1 MRFQHNDT
9 QNITNLER
17 TGIIIEALSAE
28 SMYLLTP
35 AYYEISLKT
44 KYARDD
50 ESQEMLD
57 IIFAST
63 VYDLGNIF
71 DWGGVFTLPSN
82 LTESGSTDFASRYA
96 KIEKAAVKAMEK
108 TIEQYME
115 QS

>member
-1 MRFQHNDT
+1 
-9 QNITNLER
+9 
-17 TGIIIEALSAE
+17 
-28 SMYLLTP
+28 P

-71 DWGGVFTLPSN
+71 DWGGVFSLPAN
-82 LTESGSTDFASRYA
+82 LTESASTDFASRYG
-96 KIEKAAVKAMEK
+96 KLEKSIMKNMEK

-115 QS
+115 NN